1 MSSAPSDCP
10 SCGAPLL
17 PGDAL
22 CPFCGE
28 VMAPVLPGRETT
40 APQVEPGF
48 VAPPISGPPPET
60 TAEARSTESIDTA
73 ASEAPPW
80 ESRAA
85 YGFWR
90 ALWLTW
96 YDSVFRPVQ
105 FYRKLPPRG
114 GIGPALGFT
123 VLLTAFAI
131 LSNAYW
137 ATVQGALTG
146 AQEGGALLVV
156 GGSILVALI
165 WLAFVVPVYV
175 ALLFAM
181 AGVLHLSFMVAGAGR
196 RGFEATFRGIA
207 YSSGP
212 AAFAIFP
219 FFGALLTLVWG
230 TVVLFIAMR
239 EVQRTT
245 NGRATLAFLLPLI
258 AFTVFIIILTV
269 ILALILASTGLTT
282 LE

>member
-1 MSSAPSDCP
+1 MTSSTPSDCP
-10 SCGAPLL
+10 TCGAPLL

-28 VMAPVLPGRETT
+28 VMVPVLPGRET
-40 APQVEPGF
+40 AAAQVEPGF
-48 VAPPISGPPPET
+48 VAPPVSAPPPP
-60 TAEARSTESIDTA
+60 APRSTASIDA
-73 ASEAPPW
+73 AGSEAPPW
-80 ESRAA
+80 EARAE

-96 YDSVFRPVQ
+96 YDSVFRPVE
-105 FYRKLPPRG
+105 FFRKLPPRG

-131 LSNAYW
+131 LSNSYW
-137 ATVQGALTG
+137 ATVQGALSG
-146 AQEGGALLVV
+146 AQEGGVLLVV
-156 GGSILVALI
+156 GGSIFVALL
-165 WLAFVVPVYV
+165 WLVFMVPIYL
-175 ALLFAM
+175 AMLFAM
-181 AGVLHLSFMVAGAGR
+181 AGVLHLSFMMVGAGR

-212 AAFAIFP
+212 AGFAIFP

-258 AFTVFIIILTV
+258 AFTVFFIILAV
-269 ILALILASTGLTT
+269 ILALVLASSNLAT
-282 LE
+282 LQ